1 VILIIHRD
9 IEQGSDAWH
18 SLRLGIP
25 TASRFGDVLAKGKGL
40 TRKAYMRQL
49 ANELFTGYKG
59 RDYIN
64 SSMEWG
70 IETES
75 QARDTYARIS
85 GNNVDQVT
93 FITHK
98 TIKAGYSPDGLVGSD
113 GALEIKCPNS
123 TTHIKTVQERKTPS
137 KHTPQIQGG
146 LWLSEREWMD
156 FVSFDPRCHSQE
168 DYLCIRIYRDEGYI
182 KHLKS
187 ELLRFN
193 DELDNIMAQFTES
206 L

>member
-1 VILIIHRD
+1 MIIHRD
-9 IEQGSDAWH
+9 IDQGTHDWH

-70 IETES
+70 IETEA
-75 QARDTYARIS
+75 QARETYTRIS

-98 TIKAGYSPDGLVGSD
+98 TIKTGYSPDGLVGVN

-123 TTHIKTVQERKTPS
+123 ENHIKTVQSGKIPS
-137 KHTPQIQGG
+137 KHIPQIQGG
-146 LWLSEREWMD
+146 LWLGEREWMD
-156 FVSFDPRCHSQE
+156 FVSFDPRCDPANE
-168 DYLCIRIYRDEGYI
+168 FMCIRMYRDETYI
-182 KHLKS
+182 KNLES
-187 ELLRFN
+187 EVVRFN
-193 DELDNIMAQFTES
+193 DELDTIMAKFTEK